1 MTTGFEAVT
10 PQRAVQIMRA
20 WAFHPWPMSVQDG
33 IDVYTGL
40 GFSGGSGNP
49 EMFTSDVSP
58 DEPDSYFVSLDGFIT
73 SLEIAVTNVLPK
85 EAEEEHLLRARGFY
99 FSCLRAF
106 KEQLG
111 APIREQK
118 HQARRNAQW
127 FLVNGTGVRLS
138 GTNRMVTLFLESPQM
153 AGVHQDDLRRGIVD
167 YSSAD
172 DPLLEG

>member
-1 MTTGFEAVT
+1 MTAEFKAAT
-10 PQRAVQIMRA
+10 PERAVQIMRA
-20 WAFHPWPMSVQDG
+20 WAFHPWPMSIQDG
-33 IDVYTGL
+33 IEVYTRL

-58 DEPDSYFVSLDGFIT
+58 DEPDSYFVSLDGLIT
-73 SLEIAVTNVLPK
+73 SLEIAVTNVLPA
-85 EAEEEHLLRARGFY
+85 EAEEGHLSRARGFY
-99 FSCLRAF
+99 CSCLQEF

-127 FLVNGTGVRLS
+127 FLTNGTGVRLS
-138 GTNRMVTLFLESPQM
+138 GTNRMVTLFLESPEM
-153 AGVHQDDLRRGIVD
+153 TGIHQDDLRRGITD
-167 YSSAD
+167 YSPAN

>member
-1 MTTGFEAVT
+1 MTAEFKAAT
-10 PQRAVQIMRA
+10 PERAVQIMRA
-20 WAFHPWPMSVQDG
+20 WAYHSWPMSVQDG
-33 IDVYTGL
+33 IEVYTRL

-58 DEPDSYFVSLDGFIT
+58 DEPDSYFVSLDGLIT
-73 SLEIAVTNVLPK
+73 SLEIAVTNVLPA
-85 EAEEEHLLRARGFY
+85 EAEEERLSRARGFY
-99 FSCLRAF
+99 CSCLQEF

-127 FLVNGTGVRLS
+127 FLTNGTGVRLS
-138 GTNRMVTLFLESPQM
+138 GTNRMVTLFLESPEM
-153 AGVHQDDLRRGIVD
+153 ADIHQDDLRRGITD
-167 YSSAD
+167 YSPAN